1 MRFLWP
7 VLGLCACWYV
17 LAQCAGESDAS
28 TLSRVAQ
35 WRLSQ
40 RPVVDIGIAS
50 GDPVYELTDAASS
63 VRLDDGTV
71 VIADVGAGDLRY
83 FDAAGRFQFSTQGE
97 TPLGRPGTARR
108 GRLREWRTATGSGVA
123 FESFGQRL
131 LFDSRGTL
139 VREEAG
145 GDPSSRIHGRTLL
158 LGGTRESQANALQ
171 ALERMPAVDSATG
184 FRIVRI
190 DEAGYLWVAD
200 QVPDPRMRRPW
211 LVYDRNAQVVGRLQ
225 TPAAFDPQQI
235 GADFILGRWRDGNGI
250 EHVQMY
256 SLTRDERVVPTED
269 SAALV
274 APAGPRDAA
283 RHRAATVALRQTL
296 QRIAL
301 LQENHWARSMTYA
314 ADLAAL
320 DMELPK
326 GVRISIIAA
335 SVAGWRAVAWDA
347 AADAM
352 CGIGAGR
359 ELVNGWK
366 EGIPAC
372 E

>member
-28 TLSRVAQ
+28 TLSRIAQ

-40 RPVVDIGIAS
+40 RPVIDIGIAS

-63 VRLDDGTV
+63 VRLGDGTV
-71 VIADVGAGDLRY
+71 VIADVGAGELRY

-97 TPLGRPGTARR
+97 TALGRPGAVRR
-108 GRLREWRTATGSGVA
+108 GRLREWRTDAGAGVA
-123 FESFGQRL
+123 FEGSGQRL
-131 LFDSRGTL
+131 LFDPRGTL

-145 GDPSSRIHGRTLL
+145 GEPPSRIHGRTLL
-158 LGGTRESQANALQ
+158 LGGTRESQANAVH
-171 ALERMPAVDSATG
+171 ALDRMPPVDSASG
-184 FRIVRI
+184 FRIVRL
-190 DEAGYLWVAD
+190 DDAGYLWVEN
-200 QVPDPRMRRPW
+200 QVPDARMRRPW
-211 LVYDRNAQVVGRLQ
+211 LVHDRNGDVVGRLL
-225 TPAAFDPQQI
+225 TPSSFDPQHI

-256 SLTRDERVVPTED
+256 ELTRDERAVQTVDT
-269 SAALV
+269 AAFRMPQPSV
-274 APAGPRDAA
+274 DAA
-283 RHRAATVALRQTL
+283 RHRAATVALRYVL
-296 QRIAL
+296 QRLAL
-301 LQENHWARSMTYA
+301 LQENHWARTMTYA
-314 ADLAAL
+314 ADLTAL

-326 GVRISIIAA
+326 GVRISIVAA
-335 SVAGWRAVAWDA
+335 SVGGWRALAHDA

-359 ELVNGWK
+359 EVLGGWK
-366 EGIPAC
+366 EGVPVC

>member
-28 TLSRVAQ
+28 TLSRIAQ

-40 RPVVDIGIAS
+40 RPVIDIGVAS

-71 VIADVGAGDLRY
+71 VIADVGAGELRF
-83 FDAAGRFQFSTQGE
+83 FDATGRFQFSTQGE
-97 TPLGRPGTARR
+97 AALGRPGAARR
-108 GRLREWRTATGSGVA
+108 GRLREWHTADGNGVA
-123 FESFGQRL
+123 FETSGERL
-131 LFDSRGTL
+131 LFDGRGTL
-139 VREEAG
+139 VREEPG
-145 GDPSSRIHGRTLL
+145 GDPPSRIHGRTLL

-171 ALERMPAVDSATG
+171 ALDRLPPVDTTSG
-184 FRIVRI
+184 FRIVRL
-190 DEAGYLWVAD
+190 DDAGYLWVED

-211 LVYDRNAQVVGRLQ
+211 LIYDRNANVVGRLI
-225 TPAAFDPQQI
+225 TPASFDPQHI
-235 GADFILGRWRDGNGI
+235 GADFVLGRWRDGNGI

-256 SLTRDERVVPTED
+256 GLTRDERVLQTAD
-269 SAALV
+269 TAAFRMSP
-274 APAGPRDAA
+274 APAGPA
-283 RHRAATVALRQTL
+283 RHRAATVALRQVL
-296 QRIAL
+296 QRVAL
-301 LQENHWARSMTYA
+301 LQESHWAKTMTYA
-314 ADLAAL
+314 SDLTAL
-320 DMELPK
+320 DIELPK
-326 GVRISIIAA
+326 GVRISIVAA
-335 SVAGWRAVAWDA
+335 SVGGWRAFAHDA

-359 ELVNGWK
+359 ELLGGWK
-366 EGIPAC
+366 EGVPVC